1 MRKLMPTLVVMLGFA
16 LACGDA
22 DTTTETPVITVDP
35 VAQPTPPAEPATPP
49 PPAEPKEEKVS
60 ETISTTVSIEA
71 VRKGAI
77 DNAGRQAIVEKGKGM
92 GYSRVDNI
100 KTGDPT
106 CNASTCTA
114 TVTGS
119 VSKMV
124 KTDADGKV
132 LEEKKL

>member
-1 MRKLMPTLVVMLGFA
+1 MRKLMPILTVMLGFA

-22 DTTTETPVITVDP
+22 DTTTTETPVIKVD
-35 VAQPTPPAEPATPP
+35 AQPTQPAEPVA
-49 PPAEPKEEKVS
+49 PAEPKEEKKT
-60 ETISTTVSIEA
+60 ETITTQVSIEA

-77 DNAGRQAIVEKGKGM
+77 ENAGRQAIIEKGKGM

-100 KTGDPT
+100 KTGEPT

-119 VSKMV
+119 VAKMV

>member
-1 MRKLMPTLVVMLGFA
+1 MRKLMPALAVMLGFA
-16 LACGDA
+16 LACGGA
-22 DTTTETPVITVDP
+22 DTTTTETPIIKVD
-35 VAQPTPPAEPATPP
+35 AQPTPPVEPVAPP
-49 PPAEPKEEKVS
+49 EPTEEKKS
-60 ETISTTVSIEA
+60 ETITTTVSIEA

-77 DNAGRQAIVEKGKGM
+77 ENAGRQAIIEKGKGM

-114 TVTGS
+114 TVSGS
-119 VSKMV
+119 VAKMV
-124 KTDADGKV
+124 KTDHTGKV

>member
-1 MRKLMPTLVVMLGFA
+1 MRKLMPTLALMLGFA

-22 DTTTETPVITVDP
+22 DTTSETPVITVDP
-35 VAQPTPPAEPATPP
+35 VAQPTTPAEPAAPP
-49 PPAEPKEEKVS
+49 EPTEEKKT
-60 ETISTTVSIEA
+60 ETISTQVSIEA

-77 DNAGRQAIVEKGKGM
+77 ENAGRQAIIEKGKGM

-100 KTGDPT
+100 KTGEPT

-119 VSKMV
+119 VAKMV
-124 KTDADGKV
+124 KTDHTGKV